1 MQPSRDDTAELA
13 RTIWSVKYRQP
24 GEAGIADSWRRIA
37 TALAGVEP
45 RDSTAWTKHFS
56 TILQDHAFLPGGRIL
71 AGAGSGR
78 RVTLFNCFV
87 MGRIE
92 DSMDGIFQALKEGAL
107 TMQQGGGVGYDFSTL
122 RPAGTTTRSAAGI
135 ATGPLSFMQVWDSMC
150 ATVLSQGAR
159 RGAMMATLRCD
170 HPDIEAFIDAKR
182 DPALLRHFNLSV
194 LVSDA
199 FLAAVEADADWPLV
213 FPASALEEGPG
224 ETLLRQWSGSGRPE
238 PCRVLRRV
246 SARRLWQRLMRAA
259 YDTAE
264 PGVLFIDRINAQNNL
279 GDRERISATNPCG
292 EVPLPAYGAC
302 DLGSLNLVP
311 FVRAPF
317 TEQAWIDE
325 ELLAETAG
333 VAVRLLDNVIDLS
346 RYPLPAQREQAH
358 GSRRIG
364 LGITG
369 LGSALAMLGQRYDS
383 ESGRKTAATLMRLI
397 RDAAY
402 RASIELAR
410 EKGAFPLF
418 DRERFLERPFIRS
431 LPSDIRD
438 GIAEHGLRNSHLL
451 AIAPAGSISL
461 LAGNVSSGL
470 EPVFA
475 AHADRRVRIAPDQ
488 TRSFAVADAAVVQ
501 WQALGHGGLPPALIE
516 AADIAPED
524 HLRMQA
530 ALQPFVD
537 HSISKTI
544 NVAADCPPGAFADLY
559 TRAHEL
565 GLKGCTVYRPTELR
579 GAILSSTR
587 SEDDLP
593 HCADC
598 DPSEVVTRHPGRP
611 ERS

>member
-1 MQPSRDDTAELA
+1 MAARDESQVLAE
-13 RTIWSVKYRQP
+13 TIWALKYRQP
-24 GEAGIADSWRRIA
+24 GEDVIADTWRRVA
-37 TALAGVEP
+37 AALASVEP
-45 RDSTAWTKHFS
+45 RDPDSWARLFN
-56 TILQDHAFLPGGRIL
+56 TILHGCAFLPGGRIL
-71 AGAGSGR
+71 AGAGSAR

-122 RPAGTTTRSAAGI
+122 RPAGTGTRSAAGI

-170 HPDIEAFIDAKR
+170 HPDIEAFIEAKR
-182 DPALLRHFNLSV
+182 QPDALKHFNLSV

-199 FLAAVEADADWPLV
+199 FLEAVDADADWPLV
-213 FPASALEEGPG
+213 FPSAKLEDDSG
-224 ETLLRQWSGSGRPE
+224 ETVLRHWSGGDRPE
-238 PCRVLRRV
+238 PCRVLKRV
-246 SARRLWQRLMRAA
+246 SARTLWDRLMLAA

-264 PGVLFIDRINAQNNL
+264 PGVLFIDRINTQNNL
-279 GDRERISATNPCG
+279 GDREQISATNPCG

-302 DLGSLNLVP
+302 DLGSINLAA
-311 FVRAPF
+311 FVREPF
-317 TEQAWIDE
+317 TDRAYLDE
-325 ELLAETAG
+325 SGITRTAG
-333 VAVRLLDNVIDLS
+333 IAVRLLDNVIDLS
-346 RYPLPAQREQAH
+346 RYPLEAQRTQAH

-369 LGSALAMLGQRYDS
+369 LGSALAMLNLRYDS
-383 ESGRKTAATLMRLI
+383 QLGRETAAGIMRLL
-397 RDAAY
+397 RDEAY

-410 EKGAFPLF
+410 EKGAFPF
-418 DRERFLERPFIRS
+418 FERTHFLSRPFIRT
-431 LPSDIRD
+431 LPDDIRQ

-475 AHADRRVRIAPDQ
+475 AQAKRQVRVAPDRVK
-488 TRSFAVADAAVVQ
+488 TFMVADAAVGA
-501 WQALGHGGLPPALIE
+501 WRSSGHDGLPPALIE
-516 AADIAPED
+516 AAAIAPED
-524 HLRMQA
+524 HLSMQA

-544 NVAADCPPGAFADLY
+544 NVAADCPQGEFARLY
-559 TRAHEL
+559 RQAYEL
-565 GLKGCTVYRPTELR
+565 GLKGCTVFRPTDLR
-579 GAILSSTR
+579 GAVLTQLR
-587 SEDDLP
+587 NEDDLP

-598 DPSEVVTRHPGRP
+598 EPTPILGQDST
-611 ERS
+611 